1 MKNRIQI
8 ILTMLFLG
16 IIFQSSKAQVTQ
28 AVNTATNNKE
38 WQFSA
43 RAGFDK
49 PLFDEDFKFI
59 DYKGGF
65 MGGISINHYW
75 NWFGLQADFD
85 YMKNSP
91 SSVGL
96 ENLDYA
102 ENNGPV
108 GPPIILSYSDL
119 ATQKK
124 DITRMFA
131 GFGPAFRYLNQTRKF
146 QAELSLLGGIG
157 FIDGGEIL
165 VDAKRVDGTRDVL
178 SYHSG
183 FDKLKLATGK
193 AQARFTYFFSDNW
206 GVHAGA
212 YYMKHFGGA
221 EESSKNQILKAS
233 AYGSGVSSA
242 IYFAEPIIRNVKG
255 DKAGVSGGYDVV
267 AGQLNIRDYV
277 QNEPDMKRK
286 IDLASAGVFA
296 GITYRFAP
304 KIIQPVVEKTI
315 VKAEKYCI
323 QITAKDKYTNEFIPN
338 TDVALKD
345 NAGTII
351 KTAKTDAFGIV
362 KFCDILPS
370 DYKVD
375 GIFNEVAFQGNST
388 AKTEFVNGQTVM
400 KEILYTDRNFI
411 VKGKAVECNTTTLIS
426 GITVVLE
433 NNEKAFKKSTVTD
446 EKGVFLLQIPEAGI
460 YTLYG
465 KKDNYFSQ
473 TEEINASNYSRDKTL
488 FVKLE
493 MCAEKADCGKGIG
506 LKNILFDLAKYD
518 INDVAKVELNRLVR
532 FMKDNPEVKVELGS
546 HTDSRA
552 SASYNQVL
560 SQNRANSSVNYI
572 VSQGIERSRI
582 TGKGYGETKL
592 LNECADGV
600 TCGEDQHAIN
610 RRTEMKVI
618 CPQ

>member
-8 ILTMLFLG
+8 ILTMLFFG
-16 IIFQSSKAQVTQ
+16 IIFQNAKAQVTQ
-28 AVNTATNNKE
+28 ALNKVSNKE

-49 PLFDEDFKFI
+49 PLFDEDFKYI

-65 MGGISINHYW
+65 MGGVSINHYW
-75 NWFGLQADFD
+75 NWFGLQTDFD

-91 SSVGL
+91 IGTGL
-96 ENLDYA
+96 DNLDYA
-102 ENNGPV
+102 VSGSPMV
-108 GPPIILSYSDL
+108 PTIVSSYTDV

-131 GFGPAFRYLNQTRKF
+131 GFGPAFRYLNESRKF
-146 QAELSLLGGIG
+146 QAELSVLAGIG

-165 VDAKRVDGTRDVL
+165 IDAKRVDATRDVL
-178 SYHSG
+178 AYHSG
-183 FDKLKLATGK
+183 FDNLKLATGK
-193 AQARFTYFFSDNW
+193 AQARFTYFFNTNW
-206 GVHAGA
+206 GLHAGA

-221 EESSKNQILKAS
+221 EESSQNELLKAS
-233 AYGSGVSSA
+233 IYGSGLVNPV
-242 IYFAEPIIRNVKG
+242 YFAEPIIRNIKG
-255 DKAGVSGGYDVV
+255 EKAGVSGGYDVV
-267 AGQLNIRDYV
+267 LDQLNIRSFV
-277 QNEPDMKRK
+277 PNEPDMKRK

-304 KIIQPVVEKTI
+304 KMAKTVVEKPI
-315 VKAEKYCI
+315 LKAEKYCI
-323 QITAKDKYTNEFIPN
+323 QITAKDKYTNEIIPN
-338 TDVALKD
+338 TDVALKN
-345 NAGTII
+345 NAGEII
-351 KTAKTDAFGIV
+351 KTAKTDAFGVI
-362 KFCDILPS
+362 KFCDVMPA
-370 DYKVD
+370 DYKID
-375 GIFNEVAFQGNST
+375 GVFNEIALQGNSAST
-388 AKTEFVNGQTVM
+388 AEFVNGKTVI
-400 KEILYTDRNFI
+400 KDILYTDRNFI
-411 VKGKAVECNTTTLIS
+411 VKGKAVECNSATSIA
-426 GITVVLE
+426 GITVILE

-446 EKGVFLLQIPEAGI
+446 DNGVFLMHIPEVGI

-473 TEEINASNYSRDKTL
+473 TEEINASNYNRDKTL

-506 LKNILFDLAKYD
+506 LKNILFDLAKYN
-518 INDVAKVELNRLVR
+518 INDAAKVELNRLVR
-532 FMKDNPEVKVELGS
+532 FMKDNSGVKVELGS

-552 SASYNQVL
+552 SAAYNQTL
-560 SQNRANSSVNYI
+560 SQNRANASVNYI

-592 LNECADGV
+592 LNKCADGV
-600 TCGEDQHAIN
+600 SCSEEQHAIN